1 MAGNCCGGSCGGGGG
16 GPGIGRQADYR
27 RVLRMALLI
36 NAVMFVIELVA
47 SLDAESMALR
57 ADALDFLADAA
68 NYGVSLWVLGKALEW
83 RSWAAVVK
91 GLSLGAMGLWVVGS
105 TAWNAYAGT
114 LPDAPVMGLVGL
126 LALGANLSVAALLFA
141 SRRGD
146 ANMRSVWLCS
156 RNDAMANVAVMLAG
170 AGVWTMREGWPDIL
184 VAAVI
189 AGLALSAALSILRQ
203 AFSELRAYHDSAA
216 GASAAGTGEGA

>member
-1 MAGNCCGGSCGGGGG
+1 MAGGCCGGGCGTGGGGAG
-16 GPGIGRQADYR
+16 HGPGGARQADYR
-27 RVLRMALLI
+27 RILRMALFI
-36 NAVMFVIELVA
+36 NAVMFVIELAA
-47 SLDAESMALR
+47 SLDAQSMALR

-68 NYGVSLWVLGKALEW
+68 NYGVSLWVLGKAMEW
-83 RSWAAVVK
+83 RSRAALVK

-114 LPDAPVMGLVGL
+114 VPDAPVMSLVGL
-126 LALGANLSVAALLFA
+126 LALAANVSVAALLFA

-156 RNDAMANVAVMLAG
+156 RNDAVANVAVMVAAG
-170 AGVWTMREGWPDIL
+170 GVWTIGQGWPDIL

-189 AGLALSAALSILRQ
+189 ASLALSASWTILRQ
-203 AFSELRAYHDSAA
+203 AVGELRAYHAPA
-216 GASAAGTGEGA
+216 TPEGV

>member
-1 MAGNCCGGSCGGGGG
+1 MAGNCCGGSCSSGGGAG
-16 GPGIGRQADYR
+16 GPGFGRQADYR
-27 RVLRMALLI
+27 RILRMALLI
-36 NAVMFVIELVA
+36 NAVMFVIEMAA
-47 SLDAESMALR
+47 SFDAESMALR

-83 RSWAAVVK
+83 RSWAAAVK

-105 TAWNAYAGT
+105 AAWNAYAGT
-114 LPDAPVMGLVGL
+114 IPDAPVMSLVGL

-156 RNDAMANVAVMLAG
+156 RNDALANIAVMMAA
-170 AGVWTMREGWPDIL
+170 AGVWTVRDGWPDIL

-189 AGLALSAALSILRQ
+189 ASLALSAAWSILRQ
-203 AFSELRAYHDSAA
+203 AFTELRAYHGS
-216 GASAAGTGEGA
+216 ASAVGKGA

>member
-1 MAGNCCGGSCGGGGG
+1 MAGDCCGGSCGMS
-16 GPGIGRQADYR
+16 GPGGGRQADYR

-36 NAVMFVIELVA
+36 NAIMFVIELTA
-47 SLDAESMALR
+47 SIDADSMALR

-83 RSWAAVVK
+83 RARAAVLK

-105 TAWNAYAGT
+105 TAWNAYVGT
-114 LPDAPVMGLVGL
+114 VPDAPVMSLVGL
-126 LALGANLSVAALLFA
+126 LALAANVSVAALLFA

-156 RNDAMANVAVMLAG
+156 RNDALANIAVMMAA
-170 AGVWTMREGWPDIL
+170 AGVWTMGQGWPDIL

-189 AGLALSAALSILRQ
+189 ASLSLSAAWSILRQ
-203 AFSELRAYHDSAA
+203 AMAELRAYHAPSP
-216 GASAAGTGEGA
+216 SPGT

>member
-1 MAGNCCGGSCGGGGG
+1 
-16 GPGIGRQADYR
+16 
-27 RVLRMALLI
+27 MALLI
-36 NAVMFVIELVA
+36 NAIMFVIELTA
-47 SLDAESMALR
+47 SIDADSMALR

-83 RSWAAVVK
+83 RARAALLK

-114 LPDAPVMGLVGL
+114 VPDAPVMSLVGL
-126 LALGANLSVAALLFA
+126 LALAANVSVAALLFA

-156 RNDAMANVAVMLAG
+156 RNDAMANIAVIMAAG
-170 AGVWTMREGWPDIL
+170 GVWAMGQGWPDIL

-189 AGLALSAALSILRQ
+189 ASLSLSAAWSILRQ
-203 AFSELRAYHDSAA
+203 AMGELRAYH
-216 GASAAGTGEGA
+216 GEPA

>member
-1 MAGNCCGGSCGGGGG
+1 MGGKGGG
-16 GPGIGRQADYR
+16 GRQADYR
-27 RVLRMALLI
+27 RILRMALLI
-36 NAVMFVIELVA
+36 NAIMFVIELTA
-47 SLDAESMALR
+47 SIDADSMALR

-83 RSWAAVVK
+83 RARAALLK

-114 LPDAPVMGLVGL
+114 VPDAPVMSLVGL
-126 LALGANLSVAALLFA
+126 LALAANVSVAALLFA

-156 RNDAMANVAVMLAG
+156 RNDAMANIAVIMAAG
-170 AGVWTMREGWPDIL
+170 GVWAMGQGWPDIL

-189 AGLALSAALSILRQ
+189 ASLSLSAAWSILRQ
-203 AFSELRAYHDSAA
+203 AMGELRAYH
-216 GASAAGTGEGA
+216 GEPA